1 LKEKNPAVEIIAV
14 EPDSSAVLSGGD
26 VGRHA
31 IQGIG
36 AGFVPEIL
44 NLDILDRIIRVTDE
58 DAIETA
64 RKLASMEGIL
74 CGISSGA
81 NVWAALELA
90 RDGEYSGKCIVAVV
104 CDTGE
109 RYLSTKLFK

>member
-1 LKEKNPAVEIIAV
+1 MAV
-14 EPDSSAVLSGGD
+14 EPESSAVLSGSCPGK
-26 VGRHA
+26 HA

-36 AGFVPEIL
+36 AGFIPGVMDTGM
-44 NLDILDRIIRVTDE
+44 LDEVIRVNDE

-64 RKLASMEGIL
+64 RKLAKQEGIL

-81 NVWAALELA
+81 NVFAALELA
-90 RDGEYSGKCIVAVV
+90 KRPENRGKMIVTII

-109 RYLSTKLFK
+109 RYLSTGLFA